1 MNPTVRE
8 KKLSRPVKRRSL
20 EGMFKVRKDFFAGG
34 RLGRRLGWVAMILL
48 VGCASTPP
56 NVAKIELTGTPGARV
71 TGYYIQ
77 NGTREELKGQL
88 PMTLYQPG
96 VSQLAVRKEDPSAD
110 LEVRAKDS
118 NGSGSASLPPGN
130 DQALSLQLAGVP
142 SFSVMAPEALL
153 VPAAN

>member
-1 MNPTVRE
+1 
-8 KKLSRPVKRRSL
+8 
-20 EGMFKVRKDFFAGG
+20 MFKGRKNFLAGWW
-34 RLGRRLGWVAMILL
+34 LGQQLGWVAMILL

-96 VSQLAVRKEDPSAD
+96 VTQLAVRKEDPSAD
-110 LEVRAKDS
+110 LEVRAKD
-118 NGSGSASLPPGN
+118 NHGSGSASLPPGD
-130 DQALSLQLAGVP
+130 DQALSLQLAGGP
-142 SFSVMAPEALL
+142 SFTVIAPEALL